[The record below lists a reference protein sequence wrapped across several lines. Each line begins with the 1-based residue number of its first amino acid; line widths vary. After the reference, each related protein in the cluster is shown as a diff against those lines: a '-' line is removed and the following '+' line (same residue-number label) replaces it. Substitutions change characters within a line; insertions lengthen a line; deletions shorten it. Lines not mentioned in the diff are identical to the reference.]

1 MSTTKTASVKTGK
14 EPKDRNW
21 AIPDQVVSL
30 EEIQTAIKSAEKRP
44 FMTVQEA
51 MNDFE
56 QWLKSRCTAILF
68 KTSFIIPF

>member
-1 MSTTKTASVKTGK
+1 MSTTKTKAVKADR
-14 EPKDRNW
+14 EPKEHNW

-30 EEIQTAIKSAEKRP
+30 EEIQTAIKSAEKGP

-56 QWLKSRCTAILF
+56 QWLKSWQKRL
-68 KTSFIIPF
+68 S

>member
-1 MSTTKTASVKTGK
+1 MSTMKTKAVKTDR
-14 EPKDRNW
+14 EPKERNW

-30 EEIQTAIKSAEKRP
+30 EEIQTAIKSAEKGP

-56 QWLKSRCTAILF
+56 QWLKSWQKRL
-68 KTSFIIPF
+68 S